1 LSTTTTVEGEALGM
15 RHRAGIG
22 ITEQADVVCII
33 VSEETGGISVA
44 EDGKLSKGLSKEALR
59 KRLIK
64 AFTTPPLSR
73 WKKLS
78 EHSVLD
84 S

>member
-1 LSTTTTVEGEALGM
+1 M

-22 ITEQADVVCII
+22 ISEQADVISII
-33 VSEETGGISVA
+33 VSEETGGISIA

-64 AFTTPPLSR
+64 AISSPTVRKL
-73 WKKLS
+73 KKLS
-78 EHSVLD
+78 VHSVLER
-84 S
+84 